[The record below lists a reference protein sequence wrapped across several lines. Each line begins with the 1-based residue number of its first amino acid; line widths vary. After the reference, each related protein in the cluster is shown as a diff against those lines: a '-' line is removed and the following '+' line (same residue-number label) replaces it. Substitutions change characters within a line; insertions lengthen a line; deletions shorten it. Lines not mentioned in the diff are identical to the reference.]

1 MKRIAKKREIVK
13 GTGRIEVED
22 GFVKDLLEAE
32 EGQVLGKVR
41 EELFGLFK
49 LLIERTMQLEL
60 GVKLGYEP
68 YQSNGNGLNS
78 RNGYRERK
86 KLVLK
91 EGVMEN
97 IRIPRD
103 RTGEYQTAVLPRLK
117 RYEPVLLDYV
127 QQLYLNCNSTRPL
140 SGMLTKLFDWP
151 MSHGQIS
158 NFCQVLDAEVD
169 QWKKR
174 PLSDIYVGLFLDA
187 VWLPLR
193 RYRQKSEK
201 ECMLLALGVT
211 KDGIKEVLGM
221 RLVAEESAE
230 AWGELL
236 RELKG
241 RGLKGSELL
250 LAVTDGLTGL
260 KDVLLKVFPGL
271 AIQRCIVHKER
282 NVLHYIPHHSKE
294 IVAEALKNIYSASSI
309 ADATKRKDEFCAKW
323 RKVFPS
329 AVRSLETDFEDSMT
343 FLKIKHF
350 QLRKLF
356 CSNNPIERINKE
368 IKRRVRVME
377 MLPAEETAYRV
388 VYWVVQKLSKNWRL
402 RRVRGYAHLANLKQE
417 FTH

>member
-13 GTGRIEVED
+13 SDRIEVED
-22 GFVKDLLEAE
+22 GLVKGLLEAE
-32 EGQVLGKVR
+32 EGQVLGKIR

-60 GVKLGYEP
+60 GAKLGYEP
-68 YQSNGNGLNS
+68 YQSNGNGSNS
-78 RNGYRERK
+78 RNGYRQRK

-91 EGVMEN
+91 EGLIEN
-97 IRIPRD
+97 LRIPRD
-103 RTGEYQTAVLPRLK
+103 RAGEYQTAVLPRLK
-117 RYEPVLLDYV
+117 RYEPVLMDYV

-140 SGMLTKLFDWP
+140 SGMLTTLFDWP

-158 NFCQVLDAEVD
+158 NFCQVLDAEVE
-169 QWKKR
+169 QWRMR
-174 PLSDIYVGLFLDA
+174 PLSDVYIGLFLDA

-201 ECMLLALGVT
+201 ECMLIALGVT

-236 RELKG
+236 KELKG
-241 RGLKGSELL
+241 RGLKGSELV

-260 KDVLLKVFPGL
+260 KDVLLKIFPGL

-282 NVLHYIPHHSKE
+282 NVLRYIPHHSKE
-294 IVAEALKNIYSASSI
+294 IIAEALKGIYSASSVVE
-309 ADATKRKDEFCAKW
+309 ATKRKDEFCFKW

-329 AVRSLETDFEDSMT
+329 AAKSLETDFEDSVT
-343 FLKIKHF
+343 FLKFKHF
-350 QLRKLF
+350 QVRKLF

-402 RRVRGYAHLANLKQE
+402 RKVRGYAHLANLKQE

>member
-13 GTGRIEVED
+13 GADRIAVED
-22 GFVKDLLEAE
+22 GLIKDLLGAE
-32 EGQVLGKVR
+32 EGPVLGRIR

-49 LLIERTMQLEL
+49 LLIEKTMQLEL
-60 GVKLGYEP
+60 GAKLGYEP
-68 YQSNGNGLNS
+68 YQSNGDGLNS

-91 EGVMEN
+91 EGLIEN
-97 IRIPRD
+97 IKIPRD
-103 RTGEYQTAVLPRLK
+103 RAGEYQTAVLPRLK
-117 RYEPVLLDYV
+117 RYEPVLMDYV

-140 SGMLTKLFDWP
+140 SGMLTTLFDWP

-158 NFCQVLDAEVD
+158 NFCQVLDAEVE
-169 QWKKR
+169 QWKRR
-174 PLSDIYVGLFLDA
+174 PLSDVYVGLFLDA

-201 ECMLLALGVT
+201 ECMLIALGVT
-211 KDGIKEVLGM
+211 KDGDKEVVGM

-230 AWGELL
+230 SWGELL
-236 RELKG
+236 RELKS
-241 RGLKGSELL
+241 RGVKGAELL

-260 KDVLLKVFPGL
+260 KDVLLKIFPKL

-294 IVAEALKNIYSASSI
+294 IVAEALKGIYSASSVVE
-309 ADATKRKDEFCAKW
+309 ATTRKEEFCAKW

-329 AVRSLETDFEDSMT
+329 AVKSLETDFEDSLT

-356 CSNNPIERINKE
+356 CSNNPIERVNKE

-388 VYWVVQKLSKNWRL
+388 VYWVVQKLTKYWRMYK
-402 RRVRGYAHLANLKQE
+402 VRGYAHLANLKQE

>member
-13 GTGRIEVED
+13 GSGRIEVED
-22 GFVKDLLEAE
+22 GMIRDLLETE
-32 EGQVLGKVR
+32 EGPVLGR
-41 EELFGLFK
+41 IRDELFGLFK

-60 GVKLGYEP
+60 GAQLGYEP
-68 YQSNGNGLNS
+68 YQNKGDESNS

-91 EGVMEN
+91 EGLIEN

-117 RYEPVLLDYV
+117 RYEPVLMDYV

-158 NFCQVLDAEVD
+158 NFCQALDMEVG

-174 PLSDIYVGLFLDA
+174 PLADVYVGLFLDA

-201 ECMLLALGVT
+201 ECMLIVLGVT
-211 KDGIKEVLGM
+211 KDGIKDVLGM
-221 RLVAEESAE
+221 RLVGEESAE

-236 RELKG
+236 RELKS

-260 KDVLLKVFPGL
+260 KDILLKVFPSL
-271 AIQRCIVHKER
+271 TIQRCIVHKER
-282 NVLHYIPHHSKE
+282 NVLRYIPHHSKE
-294 IVAEALKNIYSASSI
+294 IVAEALKNIYSASSV
-309 ADATKRKDEFCAKW
+309 ADATKRKEEFCAKW
-323 RKVFPS
+323 REVFPS
-329 AVRSLETDFEDSMT
+329 AVKSLETDFEDSVT

-356 CSNNPIERINKE
+356 CSNNPIERVNKE

-388 VYWVVQKLSKNWRL
+388 VYWVVQKLTKNWRMH
-402 RRVRGYAHLANLKQE
+402 RVRGYAHLANIKQE